1 MPSEHAVWPAK
12 FAALSE
18 EWRALSE
25 GKLVD
30 VAKWRSRFATM
41 KTEHGRLRRQGRWIR
56 GPADLMSVCGFHRK
70 ELAHGSAL
78 RWLCDPTGS
87 HGLGGL
93 FLSGLLAA
101 MGDPL
106 EISGDTTAWTEISR
120 ELSRADVVVY
130 GSQWTLIMELKIDA
144 AESETQCQRLFD
156 DWRTEPGARWLF
168 VTLSGRTPTT
178 TTTARAARMWQSLS
192 WSRVLDVLD
201 EAMMATD
208 GSAPEVPAVAEYR
221 RTLQRLT
228 GRR

>member
-1 MPSEHAVWPAK
+1 MPSEQAAWPAK

-25 GKLVD
+25 GQLVD
-30 VAKWRSRFATM
+30 VAEWQSRFATI
-41 KTEHGRLRRQGRWIR
+41 KAEHDRLRRQRRWIR

-78 RWLCDPTGS
+78 RWLCDPIGS

-101 MGDPL
+101 TGGPL
-106 EISGDTTAWTEISR
+106 EVSGDTTARTEISR

-156 DWRTEPGARWLF
+156 DWRTEPGARWVF

-178 TTTARAARMWQSLS
+178 TTTVQAARAWQSLP
-192 WSRVLDVLD
+192 WSRFLDVLD
-201 EAMMATD
+201 EAVRAT
-208 GSAPEVPAVAEYR
+208 GGTAPEVPAVAEYR